1 MTRVL
6 GVDLGS
12 ERTGIAVGSFGVA
25 HPLTVVEARDDEA
38 IVTQIARHARDEGV
52 GLIVVGLAIS
62 LDGNEG
68 PAAKRQRA
76 VAVMVEQATGV
87 QVRLWDERLTTAE
100 ADRALLGAGLRRKE
114 RRRVVDKVAASI
126 LLQNYLDAQGSG
138 AASP

>member
-25 HPLTVVEARDDEA
+25 HPLTVVEASDDEV
-38 IVTQIARHARDEGV
+38 IVTQIARYARDEGV
-52 GLIVVGLAIS
+52 GLIVIGLAIS
-62 LDGNEG
+62 LDGTEG

-76 VAVMVEQATGV
+76 VSAMVEQATGA

-126 LLQNYLDAQGSG
+126 LLQNYLDAQSSG